1 MFQNLKMSQ
10 LDRDELKLHR
20 KDEHNVRTQ
29 TRIHKCTFCSKEFKG
44 INELW
49 NHNKDEHNSPFIKC
63 EECDQTFRLG
73 FCEKKILLNYR
84 VSHSIPEKVIL
95 LW

>member
-1 MFQNLKMSQ
+1 MSQ
-10 LDRDELKLHR
+10 LNRDELKLHR

-73 FCEKKILLNYR
+73 FCEKKSLKLFKFSLITETDT
-84 VSHSIPEKVIL
+84 PKKAE
-95 LW
+95 